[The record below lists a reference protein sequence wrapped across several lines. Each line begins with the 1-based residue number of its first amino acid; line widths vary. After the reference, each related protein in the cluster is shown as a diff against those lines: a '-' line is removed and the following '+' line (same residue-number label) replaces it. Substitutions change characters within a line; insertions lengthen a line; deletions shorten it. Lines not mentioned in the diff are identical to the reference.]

1 MANLPVNIS
10 TRTAST
16 AVEDADL
23 FGLYKTA
30 TGLWGKLTGAVMR
43 DQLLNRLTSLGDF
56 ASGGSIGACDAW
68 EIANVA
74 QTTAWKALT
83 IDAPTNLLS
92 QQKVIR
98 NTGTAGF
105 FMYGRYIP
113 PGGAHIFTYV
123 PSVGWRRTAAGP
135 QRILQTSV
143 NITAPTDTNKNA
155 MLSFS
160 IPPDFIGENGQV
172 LIWYAITMTN
182 NANAKTIA
190 LDVYDQTTTVA
201 VTAANLANNTIARNQ
216 FSIMNMNSK
225 TAQQFLLANMP
236 PSYAS
241 FSTAW
246 KDIKTQNQTDWTLSV
261 TKATAGDSM
270 IMVSATVDII
280 RFD

>member
-1 MANLPVNIS
+1 MANAPVAVS
-10 TRTAST
+10 TRSAATSIA
-16 AVEDADL
+16 DADL
-23 FGLYKTA
+23 FGLSVSGVWK
-30 TGLWGKLTGAVMR
+30 KLTGAVMR

-113 PGGAHIFTYV
+113 PGGAHTFTYV

-201 VTAANLANNTIARNQ
+201 ATAANVANYNIARNQ

-236 PSYAS
+236 PSYTS
-241 FSTAW
+241 FSTAQ

-270 IMVSATVDII
+270 IMVSATVDIVV
-280 RFD
+280 FD